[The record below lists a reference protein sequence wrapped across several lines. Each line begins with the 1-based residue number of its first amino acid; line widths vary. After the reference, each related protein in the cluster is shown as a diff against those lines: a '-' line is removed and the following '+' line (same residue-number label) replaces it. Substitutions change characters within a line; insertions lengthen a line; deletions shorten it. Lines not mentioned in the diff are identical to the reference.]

1 MLLSLEMLVHS
12 RLVTPGW
19 ARGHPVE
26 QGCALRTGDRHWCL
40 APGRFPWLLMRQT
53 GGSQDLDLLSEGLW
67 DPQAD
72 PLTSLCFSAPICK
85 LGTASLSYLPGG
97 VRCPARLCHSPGV
110 GGAPVPGVTRQRH
123 LRDPGR
129 RLRPPSHPERPPA
142 CPWRSP
148 PAAGGQ
154 RGEEGSFLKNYF

>member
-1 MLLSLEMLVHS
+1 MLLSLEPLVHS

-26 QGCALRTGDRHWCL
+26 QDRVLRTGDRYWHR
-40 APGRFPWLLMRQT
+40 APGRFPWLLIRQP
-53 GGSQDLDLLSEGLW
+53 GGSQDLDLLTEGLW
-67 DPQAD
+67 DPQAN
-72 PLTSLCFSAPICK
+72 PFTSLCFSVPICK
-85 LGTASLSYLPGG
+85 PGTASLSYLPGG

-110 GGAPVPGVTRQRH
+110 RGAPVPGVVTRQRH

-142 CPWRSP
+142 RPWRSP
-148 PAAGGQ
+148 PAV
-154 RGEEGSFLKNYF
+154 EGDSEAREGVF